1 MLLFFTARVPNP
13 QTPKHAQ
20 KNRCAANSLLAR
32 AGVAPSRTCV
42 RRGGALQVLGDAPG
56 VRVIERPGLVAALVS
71 SAVTE
76 ARFVAAYEAA
86 LATESSSDDS
96 GPASLSL
103 APTVPDSNASRRR
116 VCALKKALGDLHA
129 EDGAFAVVA
138 FDVAA
143 GRVLAART
151 ANAAP
156 LHYGFTQDGA
166 LVASGGLTA
175 ARLFPD
181 AGDAALRL
189 TPLPSGRFVFG
200 HRFVKPIEFT
210 RFWDTAASNRAAA
223 PARDACPD
231 AYEQIGTVFRA
242 AAGADAAAEG
252 ARRRWAATGSVGDGE
267 SRWNAT
273 GKTART
279 APPSPSPL
287 KMASAGAY
295 APPALRKAR
304 EAAAVAAA
312 AAAAAVER
320 DAQVAKALAAQDA
333 VVSSLGDALAA
344 AVAARAP
351 AARSSLRRAGLR
363 SSTFT
368 LGRVPGAGAEAK
380 KLGLSGLGKLRTS
393 SFRAETADPKRDA
406 RNAAPRT
413 CAEAEAGFASF
424 KANFERLASARGS
437 RVAA

>member
-1 MLLFFTARVPNP
+1 VYR
-13 QTPKHAQ
+13 TPKHAR

-86 LATESSSDDS
+86 LAVESDDS
-96 GPASLSL
+96 EASLQ
-103 APTVPDSNASRRR
+103 TVPDSNASRRR

-231 AYEQIGTVFRA
+231 AARA
-242 AAGADAAAEG
+242 AAGADAGAEG

-273 GKTART
+273 
-279 APPSPSPL
+279 APPAL

-295 APPALRKAR
+295 VPPALRKAR
-304 EAAAVAAA
+304 EAAAAA

-351 AARSSLRRAGLR
+351 AVRSSLRRAGLR
-363 SSTFT
+363 SNTFT

-393 SFRAETADPKRDA
+393 SFRVETADPSA
-406 RNAAPRT
+406 SAAPRT

-424 KANFERLASARGS
+424 KANFERLAAARGS
-437 RVAA
+437 TAA

>member
-1 MLLFFTARVPNP
+1 MLLFFTARVLPY
-13 QTPKHAQ
+13 QTPNQTRKK

-86 LATESSSDDS
+86 LAVESDDS
-96 GPASLSL
+96 VSD
-103 APTVPDSNASRRR
+103 DSNASRRR

-231 AYEQIGTVFRA
+231 AARD

-273 GKTART
+273 GKTA
-279 APPSPSPL
+279 PPSPSPL

-295 APPALRKAR
+295 VPPALRKAR
-304 EAAAVAAA
+304 EAAAAAA

-320 DAQVAKALAAQDA
+320 DAQVAKALAAQDL

-351 AARSSLRRAGLR
+351 AARSSLELVCKKRAGLR

-393 SFRAETADPKRDA
+393 SFRVETAVSSTT
-406 RNAAPRT
+406 AAPRT

-424 KANFERLASARGS
+424 KANFERLAAARGS
-437 RVAA
+437 TAA

>member
-1 MLLFFTARVPNP
+1 M
-13 QTPKHAQ
+13 
-20 KNRCAANSLLAR
+20 
-32 AGVAPSRTCV
+32 
-42 RRGGALQVLGDAPG
+42 
-56 VRVIERPGLVAALVS
+56 IERPGLVAALVS

-86 LATESSSDDS
+86 LAAESGDAEATSHQQ
-96 GPASLSL
+96 
-103 APTVPDSNASRRR
+103 TVADSNASRRR

-273 GKTART
+273 ARGP
-279 APPSPSPL
+279 AL
-287 KMASAGAY
+287 KAASAGAY
-295 APPALRKAR
+295 VPPALRKAR
-304 EAAAVAAA
+304 EAAA

-320 DAQVAKALAAQDA
+320 DAQVAKALAAQEA

-351 AARSSLRRAGLR
+351 AVSSSLRRAGLR

-393 SFRAETADPKRDA
+393 SFRVETADPSA
-406 RNAAPRT
+406 SAAPRT

>member
-1 MLLFFTARVPNP
+1 M
-13 QTPKHAQ
+13 
-20 KNRCAANSLLAR
+20 
-32 AGVAPSRTCV
+32 
-42 RRGGALQVLGDAPG
+42 
-56 VRVIERPGLVAALVS
+56 IERPGLVAALVS

-86 LATESSSDDS
+86 LATESDDS
-96 GPASLSL
+96 EASLQTV
-103 APTVPDSNASRRR
+103 PVPDSNASRRR

-223 PARDACPD
+223 Q
-231 AYEQIGTVFRA
+231 E
-242 AAGADAAAEG
+242 
-252 ARRRWAATGSVGDGE
+252 
-267 SRWNAT
+267 
-273 GKTART
+273 
-279 APPSPSPL
+279 
-287 KMASAGAY
+287 
-295 APPALRKAR
+295 
-304 EAAAVAAA
+304 
-312 AAAAAVER
+312 
-320 DAQVAKALAAQDA
+320 A

-351 AARSSLRRAGLR
+351 AVSSSLRRAGLR

-368 LGRVPGAGAEAK
+368 LGRVPGAGAETK

-393 SFRAETADPKRDA
+393 SFRVEPAALSA
-406 RNAAPRT
+406 SAAPRT
-413 CAEAEAGFASF
+413 CAETEAGFASF
-424 KANFERLASARGS
+424 KANFERLAATRGS
-437 RVAA
+437 TAA

>member
-1 MLLFFTARVPNP
+1 MYRTSFHAR
-13 QTPKHAQ
+13 

-76 ARFVAAYEAA
+76 ARFVAAYAAA
-86 LATESSSDDS
+86 LATESENSDS
-96 GPASLSL
+96 EASLQTV
-103 APTVPDSNASRRR
+103 PVPDSNASRRR

-175 ARLFPD
+175 TRLFPD

-231 AYEQIGTVFRA
+231 AARA

-273 GKTART
+273 ARGP
-279 APPSPSPL
+279 AL
-287 KMASAGAY
+287 KVASEGAY
-295 APPALRKAR
+295 VPPALRKAR
-304 EAAAVAAA
+304 EAAA

-320 DAQVAKALAAQDA
+320 DAQVAKALAAQEA

-351 AARSSLRRAGLR
+351 AVRSSLRRAGLR

-368 LGRVPGAGAEAK
+368 LGRVPGAGAETK

-393 SFRAETADPKRDA
+393 SFRVEPAALSA
-406 RNAAPRT
+406 SAAPRT
-413 CAEAEAGFASF
+413 CAETEAGFASF
-424 KANFERLASARGS
+424 KANFERLAATRGS
-437 RVAA
+437 TAA

>member
-1 MLLFFTARVPNP
+1 MLLFFTARVPFH
-13 QTPKHAQ
+13 QTPKKHAK
-20 KNRCAANSLLAR
+20 KNIRCAANSLLAR

-86 LATESSSDDS
+86 LATESDDS
-96 GPASLSL
+96 VSD
-103 APTVPDSNASRRR
+103 DSNASRRR

-231 AYEQIGTVFRA
+231 AARA

-273 GKTART
+273 GKTA
-279 APPSPSPL
+279 PPSPSPL

-295 APPALRKAR
+295 VPPALRKAR
-304 EAAAVAAA
+304 EAAAAAA

-320 DAQVAKALAAQDA
+320 DAQVAKALAAQDL

-393 SFRAETADPKRDA
+393 SFRVETADSLKT
-406 RNAAPRT
+406 PRT

-424 KANFERLASARGS
+424 KANFERLAAARGS
-437 RVAA
+437 TAA